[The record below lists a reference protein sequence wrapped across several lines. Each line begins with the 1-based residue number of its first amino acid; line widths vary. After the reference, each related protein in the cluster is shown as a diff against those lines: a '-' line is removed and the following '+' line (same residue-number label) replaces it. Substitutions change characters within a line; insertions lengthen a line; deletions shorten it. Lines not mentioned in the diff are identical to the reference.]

1 MLQHKRHAQILSYLA
16 ENEFL
21 SVEEAVKLLD
31 ASPATIRRDFNT
43 LAEENLAL
51 RMRGGIRRSNTGTFS
66 IKPFDVRE
74 VSHAKEKAALARR
87 VVTYLKAGDVFF
99 VDGGTTT
106 FQLATCLPNIPLHM
120 VTNSLRLAME
130 LGEKR
135 MGEPSLQIFLT
146 GGYLYPQSGQLTGP
160 LAKSSLNQ
168 YHAKW
173 AFISPSSIDEN
184 RLYYSNEMVMET
196 AKSMV
201 ENADK
206 VVVLAD
212 HSKIGKRSMC
222 HLCEW
227 ENVDTLITDTHAS
240 NYQVLDHIRECGV
253 EVILVEL

>member
-1 MLQHKRHAQILSYLA
+1 MLQHKRHVQILSFLA

-21 SVEEAVKLLD
+21 SVEEAVALLN
-31 ASPATIRRDFNT
+31 ASPATIRRDFNA
-43 LAEENLAL
+43 LADENLAI
-51 RMRGGIRRSNTGTFS
+51 RMRGGIRRSSSGTFS

-87 VVTYLKAGDVFF
+87 VVSFLKSGDVFF

-106 FQLATCLPNIPLHM
+106 YQLASCLPNFPLRM

-135 MGEPSLQIFLT
+135 MGEPSMQIFMT

-160 LAKSSLNQ
+160 LAKASLAQ

-173 AFISPSSIDEN
+173 AFISPSTIDAA

-196 AKSMV
+196 ARSMV
-201 ENADK
+201 DHAEH

-212 HSKIGKRSMC
+212 HSKVGRQAMC

-227 ENVDTLITDTHAS
+227 SRVNTLITDAYPP
-240 NYQVLDHIRECGV
+240 NNEILAKIQDAGV
-253 EVILVEL
+253 EVIQVEF

>member
-1 MLQHKRHAQILSYLA
+1 MIQHKRHAQILSYLA

-21 SVEEAVKLLD
+21 TVEEAVQLLN
-31 ASPATIRRDFNT
+31 ASPATIRRDFNM
-43 LAEENLAL
+43 LADENLVI
-51 RMRGGIRRSNTGTFS
+51 RMRGGIRRSNNGTFS

-87 VVTYLKAGDVFF
+87 VTGYLKSGDVFF

-106 FQLATCLPNIPLHM
+106 FQLSACLPAFPLRM
-120 VTNSLRLAME
+120 ITNSLRLAME

-160 LAKSSLNQ
+160 LAKNSLSQ

-173 AFISPSSIDEN
+173 AFISPSTIDEN
-184 RLYYSNEMVMET
+184 WLYYSNEMVMET
-196 AKSMV
+196 AKSML
-201 ENADK
+201 ENADH

-212 HSKIGKRSMC
+212 HSKIGKRAMC
-222 HLCEW
+222 HLCGW
-227 ENVDTLITDTHAS
+227 NKVHTLITDTFLQNTDILNQIHEA
-240 NYQVLDHIRECGV
+240 GV
-253 EVILVEL
+253 EVITVDV

>member
-21 SVEEAVKLLD
+21 SVEEAGELLR

-51 RMRGGIRRSNTGTFS
+51 RMRGGIRRSNSGTYS

-87 VVTYLKAGDVFF
+87 VVSFLKSGDVFF

-106 FQLATCLPNIPLHM
+106 FQLASCIPDFPLRM
-120 VTNSLRLAME
+120 ITNSLRLAME

-135 MGEPSLQIFLT
+135 MGDSALQIFLT

-160 LAKSSLNQ
+160 LAKNSLSQ

-173 AFISPSSIDEN
+173 AFISPSTIDGD

-196 AKSMV
+196 ARSMIG
-201 ENADK
+201 NADK
-206 VVVLAD
+206 IAVLAD
-212 HSKIGKRSMC
+212 HSKMGKRAMC

-227 ENVDTLITDTHAS
+227 TGVDILITDS
-240 NYQVLDHIRECGV
+240 NPQNEGILDEIREKGV
-253 EVILVEL
+253 EVIVIDL

>member
-21 SVEEAVKLLD
+21 SVDEAVQLLN
-31 ASPATIRRDFNT
+31 ASPATIRRDFNM
-43 LAEENLAL
+43 LSEENLAL
-51 RMRGGIRRSNTGTFS
+51 RMRGGLRRSNNSILS

-87 VVTYLKAGDVFF
+87 VVSFLNSGDVFF

-106 FQLATCLPNIPLHM
+106 FQLASCLPNIPLRM

-135 MGEPSLQIFLT
+135 MSDSSLQIFLT

-160 LAKSSLNQ
+160 LSKASLNQ

-173 AFISPSSIDEN
+173 AFISPSMVDEN

-196 AKSMV
+196 ARTMI
-201 ENADK
+201 ENADN

-212 HSKIGKRSMC
+212 HSKIGNRAMC

-227 ENVDTLITDTHAS
+227 EKVNTLITDTHS
-240 NYQVLDHIRECGV
+240 ETQPTLQLIQEQGV
-253 EVILVEL
+253 EI